1 MVEVL
6 VHEMTPLFESIK
18 DGPNGIDHIVE
29 NNNLPRGAL
38 GVEGGRRVE
47 ELELFLE
54 GGLARL
60 CLAEE

>member
-1 MVEVL
+1 
-6 VHEMTPLFESIK
+6 MTPLFESIK